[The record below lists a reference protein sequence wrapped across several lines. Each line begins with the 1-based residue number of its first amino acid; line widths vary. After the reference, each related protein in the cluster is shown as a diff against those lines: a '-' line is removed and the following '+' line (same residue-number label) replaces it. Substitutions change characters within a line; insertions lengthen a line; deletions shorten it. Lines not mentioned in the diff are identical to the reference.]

1 MKNVPARGL
10 AALTLGLVLAC
21 GGSTPAPKSGVEP
34 SGSSDTPG
42 RIFADG
48 DVAAYTVKTA
58 DGRIVGRTHSTY
70 RDSKDGLAQVQTRM
84 ALDPSVG
91 TQNAGQAARSM
102 EVVTTLNADLSPKA
116 FKELSSVDGKL
127 ELRFKDTLVSALS
140 DNGVRD
146 VPYQRDGA
154 VLVPRHD
161 LMMLALALD
170 AAKLAPGTTAKVA
183 LRSPRAPS
191 LREELALRV
200 YRDADG
206 HVVAQWSTGKATI
219 DDKGRIVAH
228 EDAETGWRFTR
239 EVPPGDAPKI
249 EPPADP
255 SKYLRP
261 SSAEWSDRD
270 VAIDVRDGVLAGT
283 LSEPRVRAST
293 GGALAPG
300 VVFLSDLGAQDR
312 NGFSGA
318 GDWGTWQLLDLLADE
333 GYAVL
338 RLDDRG
344 VGASTSKLGPED
356 VGLAVSVEDAA
367 AAVAFMRTQPTV
379 DPDRIFVVGHGVG
392 GVTALVLASELDVAG
407 VAIVA
412 TPFRTLPDLMA
423 ANEAEETGGDVEKL
437 ARELRLAISA
447 LEGNA
452 AARAQVGPQRLAELA
467 AMRALFVE
475 HGKLDVAKT
484 VAKVKADV
492 AVFQGMK
499 DFQVSWR
506 DDAKPY
512 ADLLKKLGRKSAKL
526 YVYENVD
533 HLMKSE
539 PGISSFR
546 RYADKSRRLEPR
558 FLDDVVAWLQERAR
572 APR

>member
-1 MKNVPARGL
+1 MNVFPRGV
-10 AALTLGLVLAC
+10 AALSLGLVLAC
-21 GGSTPAPKSGVEP
+21 GSSTPAPTNGVEP
-34 SGSSDTPG
+34 ARSSDTPT

-48 DVAAYTVKTA
+48 DVVAYTVKTA

-102 EVVTTLNADLSPKA
+102 EVVTTLNADLTPAA
-116 FKELSSVDGKL
+116 FKELSSVDGKT
-127 ELRFKDTLVSALS
+127 ELRFKGTLVTTLT

-146 VPYQRDGA
+146 VPYTRDGA
-154 VLVPRHD
+154 VLAPRHD
-161 LMMLALALD
+161 LMVLALALD
-170 AAKLAPGTTAKVA
+170 GAKLVPGSTAKVK
-183 LRSPRAPS
+183 LMSPRSPGQ
-191 LREELALRV
+191 REELALRV
-200 YRDADG
+200 YNDAEG
-206 HVVAQWSTGKATI
+206 QVVAQWSTGKVTL
-219 DDKGRIVAH
+219 DRERRIVAL

-249 EPPADP
+249 DPPADP

-261 SSAEWSDRD
+261 ASAEWSDRE
-270 VAIDVRDGVLAGT
+270 VSIDVRDGVLAGT
-283 LSEPRVRAST
+283 LSEPRVRSSA

-312 NGFSGA
+312 SGFA
-318 GDWGTWQLLDLLADE
+318 GGVDWGTWQLLDLLADE

-338 RLDDRG
+338 RLDDRSA
-344 VGASTSKLGPED
+344 GASSSKLAPED
-356 VGLAVSVEDAA
+356 VGLSVSVEDAA
-367 AAVAFMRTQPTV
+367 AAVAFMRAQPTV
-379 DPDRIFVVGHGVG
+379 DPDRIFVIGHGLG

-407 VAIVA
+407 VALVA
-412 TPFRTLPDLMA
+412 APFRTLPELMA
-423 ANEAEETGGDVEKL
+423 ANEAEETGADREKL

-447 LEGNA
+447 LEGNQ

-467 AMRALFVE
+467 AIRALFVE
-475 HGKLDVAKT
+475 HGKLDLAKT
-484 VAKVKADV
+484 VAKVKAEV

-512 ADLLKKLGRKSAKL
+512 ADLLKKLGRKNAKL

-533 HLMKSE
+533 HLMKAE

-558 FLDDVVAWLQERAR
+558 FLDDIVGWLGERAR